1 MSLRKT
7 GTALLA
13 ALACVVAAACGTTK
27 TPHPTPVVAAAC
39 CTSQAPQA
47 SPDLAVARSG
57 QVVMGTVL
65 TVTVFAADEDLARR
79 LADEAIAEA
88 RRWDDVLTIWRP
100 EGELAR
106 FNARAGE
113 GAVTVSASLAEGLSA
128 MLRLAKETGGAFDP
142 SAATAA
148 RDAALPPKRRLVDSG
163 ETTLPAA
170 KTGLTAVLRV
180 NGVSASLE
188 AGASLDP
195 GAIGKGI
202 ALDAA
207 AKLLRRGGAA
217 AAFLDFGGSSQLAI
231 GAPPRDPRGWKVAV
245 SGLAAGTSHG
255 VLHLKD
261 ASLST
266 SRAGALDTAPIV
278 DPRSGTVVVPP
289 RLATVL
295 APDATSAD
303 AWSTALVVLG
313 ADGAGAASAKGLEVL
328 LEDGSGRWSSAG
340 FPLGAPE
347 NFPVREDSY

>member
-1 MSLRKT
+1 MSRRRAAA
-7 GTALLA
+7 ALLA
-13 ALACVVAAACGTTK
+13 ALACAAAAACGATQAAHPPPAVDAAGSTQVPLVS
-27 TPHPTPVVAAAC
+27 PH
-39 CTSQAPQA
+39 
-47 SPDLAVARSG
+47 LAVARSG

-65 TVTVFAADEDLARR
+65 TVTVLAADEDQARR
-79 LADEAIAEA
+79 LADEAVAEA

-142 SAATAA
+142 SAGTAV
-148 RDAALPPKRRLVDSG
+148 RDAALPPEPRLVDSG
-163 ETTLPAA
+163 KKTLPAA
-170 KTGLTAVLRV
+170 NAGLAAVLRV

-207 AKLLRRGGAA
+207 ATLLRRGGAA

-278 DPRSGTVVVPP
+278 DPRSGAVVVPP

-340 FPLGAPE
+340 FRLGVPE
-347 NFPVREDSY
+347 KFPARDDSY

>member
-1 MSLRKT
+1 VSRRRAAA
-7 GTALLA
+7 ALLA
-13 ALACVVAAACGTTK
+13 ALACAAAAACGTTQAPHS
-27 TPHPTPVVAAAC
+27 TPAVADIC
-39 CTSQAPQA
+39 CATQAPQ
-47 SPDLAVARSG
+47 PPLAVARSG
-57 QVVMGTVL
+57 QLVMGTVL
-65 TVTVFAADEDLARR
+65 TVTVMAADEDQARR

-142 SAATAA
+142 SVGTAA
-148 RDAALPPKRRLVDSG
+148 RDAALPTEPRLVDSG
-163 ETTLPAA
+163 KQTPPAA
-170 KTGLTAVLRV
+170 SAGLAEVLRV

-231 GAPPRDPRGWKVAV
+231 GAPPRDPSGWKVAV

-278 DPRSGTVVVPP
+278 DPRSGAVVVPP

-313 ADGAGAASAKGLEVL
+313 ADGAGDASAKGLEVL

-340 FPLGAPE
+340 FRLGAPE
-347 NFPVREDSY
+347 KFPLREDSY